1 MPNKERIPLFI
12 TKLVS
17 ARWESGVV
25 KIEFNAGSDEV
36 HTRFLSEPYAKEL
49 TFALLQLLSAKD
61 SDPSPPF
68 DDLKLEEESDGGLRF
83 TLFKGG
89 AIILT
94 GSVTKSVVEYAH
106 KYLTRLFDGPN
117 VVRLGGGKKKRHG

>member
-1 MPNKERIPLFI
+1 MSNKERLPLFI
-12 TKLVS
+12 TKLV
-17 ARWESGVV
+17 AAKWESGAI

-49 TFALLQLLSAKD
+49 AFALLQLLSAKD

-68 DDLKLEEESDGGLRF
+68 DDLKFEEGSDGGLRF

-89 AIILT
+89 AIVLT
-94 GSVTKSVVEYAH
+94 GSVTKSVAQYAH
-106 KYLTRLFDGPN
+106 RFLTEFFDGPGII
-117 VVRLGGGKKKRHG
+117 RPDKWKRKKA